1 MKKCWALN
9 PRDRPTFIELRCII
23 ERILQKAAG
32 YLELNMV
39 LSVSP
44 ESTVTKFRIV
54 SYWCMCIAL
63 CGLMLH
69 INLVRLLKHLF
80 KTTYIHLNFH

>member
-9 PRDRPTFIELRCII
+9 PRDRPTFKELRCII
-23 ERILQKAAG
+23 EQILQKAAG

-44 ESTVTKFRIV
+44 ESTVTN
-54 SYWCMCIAL
+54 S
-63 CGLMLH
+63 G
-69 INLVRLLKHLF
+69 
-80 KTTYIHLNFH
+80 